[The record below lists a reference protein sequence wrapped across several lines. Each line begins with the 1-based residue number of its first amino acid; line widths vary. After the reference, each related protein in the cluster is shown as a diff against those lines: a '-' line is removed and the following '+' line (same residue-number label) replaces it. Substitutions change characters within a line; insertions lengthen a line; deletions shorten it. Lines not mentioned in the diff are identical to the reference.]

1 MADSQRTYNDQAI
14 VVRNH
19 KLGEADRIITLLT
32 ADHGIVRAVAK
43 GARRTTSARG
53 AKLEPFRHVSV
64 QLHRGRG
71 ALQTIA
77 EVDVREHYRQL
88 HLDLDRIETAWTL
101 MEAASAMSVEGRADR
116 RVYEMLAGALRTL
129 NEHNSPL
136 LLAAFLLKALAHAG
150 LAPQLSECVAGPGCT
165 DDAGAGDAGT
175 GDAGAA
181 AANLTSISIPRGGA
195 TCEAHRNGPAITDAA
210 LSVMRAT
217 LGGGLVDVL
226 NLPQSPVT
234 AEVSSLVQSMWEYQ
248 MERPLR
254 SSHALS

>member
-1 MADSQRTYNDQAI
+1 MPDGRRTYNDQAI

-32 ADHGIVRAVAK
+32 AEHGIVRAVAK
-43 GARRTTSARG
+43 GARRTTSSRG
-53 AKLEPFRHVSV
+53 AKLEPFRHVTV
-64 QLHRGRG
+64 QLHRGRSD
-71 ALQTIA
+71 LQTIA

-88 HLDLDRIETAWTL
+88 HADLDRIETAWTL
-101 MEAASAMSVEGRADR
+101 MEAAAAMSVEGRADR

-129 NEHNSPL
+129 NERNSPL
-136 LLAAFLLKALAHAG
+136 LLAAFLLKLLAHAG
-150 LAPQLSECVAGPGCT
+150 LAPQLDECVAGPDC
-165 DDAGAGDAGT
+165 AEVGT
-175 GDAGAA
+175 AK
-181 AANLTSISIPRGGA
+181 LTSISIPRGGA
-195 TCEAHRNGPAITDAA
+195 TCEEHRNGPPVTTSA

-226 NLPQSPVT
+226 DLPASPVT